1 MCHLG
6 HTPPGADQRRRIGA
20 NPVRPIVNRVIS
32 HRRGHMRHLPAR
44 MWNGEAHGNRSART
58 LRGTDLTLGART
70 DTAEIA
76 RYLKVF
82 GAEGRVEQRGPV

>member
-1 MCHLG
+1 
-6 HTPPGADQRRRIGA
+6 
-20 NPVRPIVNRVIS
+20 
-32 HRRGHMRHLPAR
+32 MRHLPAR